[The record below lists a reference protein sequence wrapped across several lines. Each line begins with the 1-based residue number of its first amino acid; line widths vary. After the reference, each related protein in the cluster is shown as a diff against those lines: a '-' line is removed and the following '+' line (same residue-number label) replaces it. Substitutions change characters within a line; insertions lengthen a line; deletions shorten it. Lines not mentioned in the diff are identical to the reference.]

1 MGQCWA
7 ITFSSKSSGFGQNS
21 EIMMFGSL
29 APFPGW
35 KLGFCRFKSFTLMM
49 GKCCISVQVVFASLL
64 GLSFDLC

>member
-35 KLGFCRFKSFTLMM
+35 KLGFSFQKFHLDD
-49 GKCCISVQVVFASLL
+49 G
-64 GLSFDLC
+64 